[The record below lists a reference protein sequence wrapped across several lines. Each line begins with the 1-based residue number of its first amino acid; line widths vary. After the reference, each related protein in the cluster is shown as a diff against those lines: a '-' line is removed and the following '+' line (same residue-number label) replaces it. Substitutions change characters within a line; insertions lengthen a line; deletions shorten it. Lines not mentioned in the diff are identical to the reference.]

1 MLEFINYGVVLIS
14 LFLIASSY
22 IMIGGVPKSYFMD
35 KSLKFYIVFLVLLN
49 LYLPYNSMLNAN
61 LNKTVF
67 SDGRDLKCLSDNFTL
82 TVSTSQNWKIEKNYF
97 LKDDFLIKVNLCEV
111 IHL

>member
-35 KSLKFYIVFLVLLN
+35 PSLKLNIVFLVLLN

-61 LNKTVF
+61 LNKTMF
-67 SDGRDLKCLSDNFTL
+67 SDGKDLKCLSDNSTL
-82 TVSTSQNWKIEKNYF
+82 TVSTSKNWKLDKNYF
-97 LKDDFLIKVNLCEV
+97 LKDDFLIKINRCIE
-111 IHL
+111 IK